1 MKYKINITGL
11 HCANCALEL
20 EELIL
25 ELDGVES
32 ANVSFA
38 NKIIFVECDEN
49 TLIQVKKIC
58 NNFEDVKFI
67 DDISNVKKDNSNKEL
82 ILILMSIVLFLIGVL
97 IQNLIQIEWLYIII
111 YICSYL
117 VCGFSVIKS
126 TIKNI
131 IRGKLFD
138 ESFLM
143 TISSIGAMFINE
155 VMEGVIVMILY
166 QIGEYLQEKAVN
178 SSRKEIASLVNLKID
193 EANLLIGDKVKKV
206 KSEELK
212 INDIVLIKK
221 GDKVPVDC
229 VILDQ
234 ESEFDT
240 KSLTGEALLK
250 TYKVNE
256 EILSGYINQGN
267 VIKAKVLRTYNNSA
281 ISKILN
287 LIENSTETKA
297 NTEKFITKFAKV
309 YTPLVCLIALVI
321 GLIVPTIIGIITGD
335 WSNLYGSYIYKALIL
350 LVISC
355 PCALVISVPLSYFS
369 AIGSCAK
376 NGILVKGSSYLDV
389 LSNASIICF
398 DKTGTL
404 TEGNFKVINY
414 SNDEVLLIAA
424 AAEKNSSHPLAK
436 AFEDI
441 ESPYEV
447 DNIEEILGKGIKC
460 SYLTDQYL
468 IGNSKLL
475 IDHKVN
481 FEVVQSLST
490 IIYVC
495 KNNQLIGYI
504 EIDDVIKQNVKE
516 NIDLLKQV
524 GVKNLVLLSGDNQN
538 RVDDVA
544 HKLGLNQSYGEL
556 QPEDKLTKLLELRKE
571 GTTIYVGDGINDAPV
586 MMNADCSFSMGKM
599 GSDIAI
605 ECSDIVLVEDN
616 ISSINKAITISK
628 KTKKIVL
635 QNIIFSI
642 LCKVLFMILGIL
654 DIIPLVVA
662 IFADVGVMLIAV
674 INSFRVKIGVK

>member
-1 MKYKINITGL
+1 MKYKLNITGL
-11 HCANCALEL
+11 HCANCAMEL

-25 ELDGVES
+25 ELDCVES

-38 NKIIFVECDEN
+38 NKIVFVECDEN
-49 TLIQVKKIC
+49 TLIQVKNIC
-58 NNFEDVKFI
+58 NNFEDVKVI
-67 DDISNVKKDNSNKEL
+67 EDTSNVKKDDSNKEL
-82 ILILMSIVLFLIGVL
+82 ILILISIGLFIIGVL
-97 IQNLIQIEWLYIII
+97 IQHLIQIEWLYIVI

-117 VCGFSVIKS
+117 VCGFSVLKS
-126 TIKNI
+126 TFKNI
-131 IRGKLFD
+131 IKGKLFD

-155 VMEGVIVMILY
+155 VMEGAIVMILY

-178 SSRKEIASLVNLKID
+178 SSRKEIASLVNLKIE
-193 EANLLIGDKVKKV
+193 EANLLIGDKVKKI

-212 INDIVLIKK
+212 IDDIVLIKK
-221 GDKVPVDC
+221 GERVPVDC

-267 VIKAKVLRTYNNSA
+267 VIKAKVIRTYNNSA

-309 YTPLVCLIALVI
+309 YTPLVCIIALVI
-321 GLIVPTIIGIITGD
+321 GLIVPTILGIFTGD
-335 WSNLYGSYIYKALIL
+335 WANLYASYIYKALIL

-369 AIGSCAK
+369 AVGSCAK
-376 NGILVKGSSYLDV
+376 NGILVKGASYLDI
-389 LSNASIICF
+389 LSNVSTACF

-414 SNDEVLLIAA
+414 SNKEALLIAA
-424 AAEKNSSHPLAK
+424 SAEKNSSHPLAK
-436 AFEDI
+436 AFENI
-441 ESPYEV
+441 YSPYQV
-447 DNIEEILGKGIKC
+447 DNIEEISGKGIKC
-460 SYLTDQYL
+460 TYLEDKYL

-475 IDHKVN
+475 IDNKVN
-481 FEVVQSLST
+481 FELVKSLST
-490 IIYVC
+490 VIYVC

-504 EIDDVIKQNVKE
+504 EIDDIVKIDAKE
-516 NIDLLKQV
+516 SIDLLKQV

-544 HKLGLNQSYGEL
+544 SKLGLNQSYGEL
-556 QPEDKLTKLLELRKE
+556 QPEDKLNKLLELKKD
-571 GTTIYVGDGINDAPV
+571 GTVIYVGDGINDAPV
-586 MMNADCSFSMGKM
+586 MMNADCSFSMGKI

-605 ECSDIVLVEDN
+605 DASDIVLIEDN
-616 ISSINKAITISK
+616 ISSINKAIKISK
-628 KTKKIVL
+628 KTKNIVL

-642 LCKVLFMILGIL
+642 VCKVLFMVLGVL
-654 DIIPLVVA
+654 DIIPLVLA

-674 INSFRVKIGVK
+674 LNSFRVKSGVK